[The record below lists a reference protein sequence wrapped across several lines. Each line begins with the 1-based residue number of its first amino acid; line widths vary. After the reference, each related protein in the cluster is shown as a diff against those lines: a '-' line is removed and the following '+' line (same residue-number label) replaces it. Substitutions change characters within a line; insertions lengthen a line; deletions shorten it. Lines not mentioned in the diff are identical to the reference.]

1 MVIYRSR
8 PLWEGATTDQI
19 VLRLEKVWARHG
31 AFQHEAHSVNVSGDR
46 VLFDLVTWWDDGTFH
61 TGRIEIEPT
70 PEALSEETPA
80 VRSKP

>member
-46 VLFDLVTWWDDGTFH
+46 VLFD
-61 TGRIEIEPT
+61 
-70 PEALSEETPA
+70 S
-80 VRSKP
+80 